1 MPIRIRRLGQME
13 EAEYRRCLREMQAEG
28 IDVDIPDEWQE
39 PCPLKITRGR
49 QPGIVCDLGRG
60 ITGYAIWL
68 RVVSQ
73 CRVIV
78 PEYEISSEWDEVSID
93 LPCLKETHGR
103 YKFGPLDYAV
113 TEVLNDR
120 LERGL
125 RFNFRGD
132 MVEGVVIAYGCQ
144 AIPETYHGA
153 VSVRVT
159 LMDTLERTVQN
170 EIELLVGKRVSKRD
184 QCPVRPGGGLYSP
197 DEPENTNPPT
207 LPISSA
213 MSLPVVSSPPSRPSR
228 QIRLHR

>member
-28 IDVDIPDEWQE
+28 IDVDISDEWQE
-39 PCPLKITRGR
+39 PCPLKITQGR
-49 QPGIVCDLGRG
+49 QPGTVCDLGG
-60 ITGYAIWL
+60 GNTGYAIWL

-78 PEYEISSEWDEVSID
+78 PDCEISSEWDEGSID
-93 LPCLKETHGR
+93 LPYLRETRGR
-103 YKFGPLDYAV
+103 YKLGPLDYAV
-113 TEVLNDR
+113 TEVLNDQ

-132 MVEGVVIAYGCQ
+132 MVEGVIIAYGCQ

-159 LMDTLERTVQN
+159 LIDALERTVHT
-170 EIELLVGKRVSKRD
+170 EIELLVGGRVSKRD
-184 QCPVRPGGGLYSP
+184 QSPVRLGGGLYIPDDRDPGEGCAGPNPSVRDEQRTSP
-197 DEPENTNPPT
+197 
-207 LPISSA
+207 L
-213 MSLPVVSSPPSRPSR
+213 
-228 QIRLHR
+228 

>member
-1 MPIRIRRLGQME
+1 MPTRKLRLSRAEQAESYIRLKQ
-13 EAEYRRCLREMQAEG
+13 LQAEG

-49 QPGIVCDLGRG
+49 QPGIVCDLGG
-60 ITGYAIWL
+60 GNTGYDIWL

-78 PEYEISSEWDEVSID
+78 PEYEISSEWDEGSID
-93 LPCLKETHGR
+93 LPYLQETRGR

-113 TEVLNDR
+113 TEVLNDQ

-132 MVEGVVIAYGCQ
+132 MVEGVIIAYGCE
-144 AIPETYHGA
+144 AIPETCHGA

-159 LMDTLERTVQN
+159 LMDVLERTVQT
-170 EIELLVGKRVSKRD
+170 EIELLVGARVSKRD

-207 LPISSA
+207 LPKSSA
-213 MSLPVVSSPPSRPSR
+213 VEVSVRP
-228 QIRLHR
+228 

>member
-28 IDVDIPDEWQE
+28 IDVDISDRWQE
-39 PCPLKITRGR
+39 PCPLKITQGR
-49 QPGIVCDLGRG
+49 RPGMVCDLGG
-60 ITGYAIWL
+60 GNTGYAIWL

-78 PEYEISSEWDEVSID
+78 PDYEISSEWDDGSID
-93 LPCLKETHGR
+93 LPYLQETHGR

-113 TEVLNDR
+113 TEVLNDQ

-132 MVEGVVIAYGCQ
+132 MVEGVIIAHGCQ

-159 LMDTLERTVQN
+159 LMDALERTVQT
-170 EIELLVGKRVSKRD
+170 EIGLLVGERVSKRD
-184 QCPVRPGGGLYSP
+184 QSPVRPGGGLYIP
-197 DEPENTNPPT
+197 GDLENTNPPT
-207 LPISSA
+207 LPKSSA
-213 MSLPVVSSPPSRPSR
+213 VGVSVSRP
-228 QIRLHR
+228 

>member
-1 MPIRIRRLGQME
+1 MPTRKLRLSR
-13 EAEYRRCLREMQAEG
+13 AEQAESYLRLRQLQAEG
-28 IDVDIPDEWQE
+28 IDVDIPDDWQE

-49 QPGIVCDLGRG
+49 QPGIVCDLGG
-60 ITGYAIWL
+60 GNTGYAIWL

-73 CRVIV
+73 GRVIV
-78 PEYEISSEWDEVSID
+78 PEYEISSEWDEGSID
-93 LPCLKETHGR
+93 LPYLRETRGR

-132 MVEGVVIAYGCQ
+132 MVEGVIIAGGCQ

-159 LMDTLERTVQN
+159 LMDTLERTVQT
-170 EIELLVGKRVSKRD
+170 EIELLVGERMSKRD
-184 QCPVRPGGGLYSP
+184 QCHLRPGGGVHIP
-197 DEPENTNPPT
+197 DERENTNPPT
-207 LPISSA
+207 LPKSSA
-213 MSLPVVSSPPSRPSR
+213 VELRVGRP
-228 QIRLHR
+228 